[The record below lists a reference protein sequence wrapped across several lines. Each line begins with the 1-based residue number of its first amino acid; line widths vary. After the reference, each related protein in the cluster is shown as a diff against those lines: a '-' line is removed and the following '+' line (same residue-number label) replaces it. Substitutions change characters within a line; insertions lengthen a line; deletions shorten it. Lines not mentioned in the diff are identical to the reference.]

1 MIVLTTGQA
10 SITRLMRADAAP
22 RSQNLASRQMDGHQD
37 QGDQSQASTQRQGRV
52 RPARP
57 PWPAC

>member
-22 RSQNLASRQMDGHQD
+22 RSQNLAPRQVQGHQD
-37 QGDQSQASTQRQGRV
+37 QGDQSDAAAQTQRGGH
-52 RPARP
+52 P
-57 PWPAC
+57 PRF